1 MGKGSIGIFDSGY
14 GGLTVLKDI
23 VTLLPNYNYI
33 YLGDNARSPY
43 GSKSFDIIYEYT
55 KEAVEWL
62 FNHNCNLVILA
73 CNTASA
79 KALRKLQ
86 QEWLPIYYP
95 NKKLLGV
102 IRPTAEL
109 IGTKT
114 NNKTLGI
121 LGTKGTI
128 KSCSYIKEIQNFF
141 PEVAIYQQ
149 ACPLWVPFIEEGLI
163 ENHTLKEIIITDL
176 QLLFNQNK
184 DIQTV
189 LLACTHYPLIKN
201 LLEDATEGKIKF
213 ISQGP
218 IVACSLKKYLERH
231 SKLDKSLSKD
241 GEQYFYTTDNA
252 SSFEKRASLFYGKN
266 IKAQKIKI
274 ALS

>member
-1 MGKGSIGIFDSGY
+1 MKKGYIGIFDSGY

-55 KEAVEWL
+55 KEAVTWL
-62 FNHNCNLVILA
+62 FTQNCNLVILA

-86 QEWLPIYYP
+86 QEWLPYYFP
-95 NKKLLGV
+95 EKKVLGV

-109 IGTKT
+109 IGNLT

-121 LGTKGTI
+121 LGTKGTV
-128 KSCSYIKEIQNFF
+128 KSCSYIKEIQKFF
-141 PEVAIYQQ
+141 PEIKTYQQ

-163 ENHTLKEIIITDL
+163 KDITLKKIIKTDL
-176 QLLFNQNK
+176 QLLFKQNK
-184 DIQTV
+184 DIRTV
-189 LLACTHYPLIKN
+189 LLACTHYPLIKS
-201 LLEDATEGKIKF
+201 LLEELTEGKIQF

-218 IVACSLKKYLERH
+218 IVASSLKEYLQRH
-231 SKLDKSLSKD
+231 TVLDKSLSKN
-241 GEQYFYTTDNA
+241 GKQFFYTTDNA
-252 SSFEKRASLFYGKN
+252 LNFEKQASLFYGKN
-266 IKAQKIKI
+266 IIAQKIKI